1 MAVLYEVEGPI
12 ARLTIDR
19 PEAANSVFVEMALK
33 NAESIRA
40 FVAEDGARV
49 LVVTGSGERAFCA
62 GGAIES
68 LDVCADHEEARRS
81 GPLGFARQD
90 PGKPTIAAV
99 NGHCYGVGLSSLY
112 GATSVSPPRTR
123 PSARSIGRGASL

>member
-1 MAVLYEVEGPI
+1 MSVLYEVERPI

-19 PEAANSVFVEMALK
+19 PDAANSVTVEMALEI
-33 NAESIRA
+33 ASSIRA
-40 FVAEDGARV
+40 FAAEDEARV
-49 LVVTGSGERAFCA
+49 LIVTGSGERAFCA
-62 GGAIES
+62 GGAIET
-68 LDVCADHEEARRS
+68 LDVCADHEEAHRS

-99 NGHCYGVGLSSLY
+99 NGHCFGAGLSSLY

-123 PSARSIGRGASL
+123 PSAP